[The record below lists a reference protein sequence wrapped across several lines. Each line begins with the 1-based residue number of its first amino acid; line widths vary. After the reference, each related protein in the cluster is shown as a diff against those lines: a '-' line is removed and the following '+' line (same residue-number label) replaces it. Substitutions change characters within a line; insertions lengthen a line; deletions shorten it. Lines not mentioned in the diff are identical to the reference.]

1 VYDFAAVLSPDTES
15 DAANLIATIEQN
27 TGAEIVVY
35 TQYKPDSDGDST
47 EQDAAA
53 LIAEWAIGGAGQ
65 DGMVV
70 FWNATRRDCKV
81 GVSGNG
87 QIQLYAAPGFVERLS
102 NEERQQLFDQD
113 MLPWLRYCDED
124 QALVAGLEAID
135 ELLGVAPTP
144 VPTPAEPA
152 TGACADP
159 TYSLNDLFWP
169 DGYEFYLDEGSVP
182 DKYDKDEV
190 LAVIKQAFDNITSA
204 RNDCGLPDNV
214 GATWHYRGHTTED
227 ACPDTTFQNVVGVG
241 KLPRSSGVLAVMCP
255 YGDPDEVPAYAHILI
270 NLNVAWSLSPET
282 CTRRQQDLETTLT
295 HEVGHVFGLG
305 HVGER
310 RHGDLT
316 MSPVSNGACDTEE
329 LSLGLGDV
337 LGLEELYGSP

>member
-1 VYDFAAVLSPDTES
+1 MYDFAAVLSPDTES
-15 DAANLIATIEQN
+15 DAANLIATIGQN

-35 TQYKPDSDGDST
+35 TQYKPDSDSDST

-53 LIAEWAIGGAGQ
+53 LIADWAIGGAGQ

-102 NEERQQLFDQD
+102 NEERQQVFDQD

-124 QALVAGLEAID
+124 QALLAGLEALD
-135 ELLGVAPTP
+135 ELLGVEPTP
-144 VPTPAEPA
+144 VPPPTEPA

-159 TYSLNDLFWP
+159 TYSLNDMSWP
-169 DGYEFYLDEGSVP
+169 DGYEFYFDEGSVP

-190 LAVIKQAFDNITSA
+190 LELIKRAFDNITSV

-214 GATWHYRGHTTED
+214 AATWHYRGHTTED
-227 ACPDTTFQNVVGVG
+227 ACPDTTFQNVVGFG

-337 LGLEELYGSP
+337 LGLEELYGSQ